1 MRSSDNSNPKLMY
14 SEMSAPI
21 RFLRVQALGAEL
33 AFDAA
38 SLCNVLELAYSHA
51 PVRFGRGLVMFYEG
65 RIIPLVD
72 YRSPSSRGTALTR
85 AQLVIAH
92 VQRCRFALAVDCVKE
107 HVSVDYAEICIPE
120 GALADRCPP
129 YLAGCILRDGG
140 EVYLVDLE
148 RLLGPAIRTY
158 LDGYE

>member
-1 MRSSDNSNPKLMY
+1 MLT
-14 SEMSAPI
+14 PI

-38 SLCNVLELAYSHA
+38 SLCDVLDLADTHA
-51 PVRFGRGLVMFYEG
+51 PVRFGKGLVMFYEG

-72 YRSPSSRGTALTR
+72 YRSPSSRGTVLTGV
-85 AQLVIAH
+85 QLVIAN
-92 VQRCRFALAVDCVKE
+92 VQHCRFALAVDCIKE
-107 HVSVDYAEICIPE
+107 HVSVDYAEICMPE
-120 GALADRCPP
+120 GALADRCPS
-129 YLAGCILRDGG
+129 YLAGCIRRDGG

-158 LDGYE
+158 LNGCD

>member
-1 MRSSDNSNPKLMY
+1 MRSFDNANPKPMY
-14 SEMSAPI
+14 SEMFAPI

-38 SLCNVLELAYSHA
+38 GLCDVLELADNHA

-72 YRSPSSRGTALTR
+72 YRSPSIRGTALTG
-85 AQLVIAH
+85 AQLVIAN
-92 VQRCRFALAVDCVKE
+92 VQRCRFALAVDCIKE
-107 HVSVDYAEICIPE
+107 QVSVDYAEIDIPE

-129 YLAGCILRDGG
+129 YLAGCIWRDGG
-140 EVYLVDLE
+140 KVYLVDLE
-148 RLLGPAIRTY
+148 RFLGPAIRTY
-158 LDGYE
+158 LDGCE